1 MSRFFTSGLIAIVL
15 LTWPAIGFAGERSVT
30 LTVERMVCSAC
41 AYSVKKAL
49 ESVAGVKRATVS
61 IADKTAV
68 VIYDDTQ
75 ADASVLAAAS
85 AKAGLPAAVK
95 R

>member
-1 MSRFFTSGLIAIVL
+1 MVGHEVAVH
-15 LTWPAIGFAGERSVT
+15 SV
-30 LTVERMVCSAC
+30 
-41 AYSVKKAL
+41 YSVKKAL

-75 ADASVLAAAS
+75 ADVSVLAAAS
-85 AKAGLPAAVK
+85 AKVGFPAAVK